1 MKDKKAAKKI
11 IKIAK
16 NETNLYTKEY
26 FKYTKLLRKT
36 IKYEEQRHIENQS
49 EQ

>member
-16 NETNLYTKEY
+16 TQPNLYTKEDV
-26 FKYTKLLRKT
+26 KYAKLLRKT
-36 IKYEEQRHIENQS
+36 NQV
-49 EQ
+49 

>member
-16 NETNLYTKEY
+16 TQPNLYTKEMLSMQNY
-26 FKYTKLLRKT
+26 
-36 IKYEEQRHIENQS
+36 
-49 EQ
+49 

>member
-16 NETNLYTKEY
+16 TQPNLYTNEDV
-26 FKYTKLLRKT
+26 KYAKLLRKT

-49 EQ
+49 E

>member
-11 IKIAK
+11 IKIVK
-16 NETNLYTKEY
+16 TQPNLYTKEDV
-26 FKYTKLLRKT
+26 KYAKLLRKT

-49 EQ
+49 E

>member
-16 NETNLYTKEY
+16 TQPNLYTKEDV
-26 FKYTKLLRKT
+26 KYDKLLRKT
-36 IKYEEQRHIENQS
+36 IRYEEQRHIENQS
-49 EQ
+49 E

>member
-1 MKDKKAAKKI
+1 MKEKKPAKKI

-16 NETNLYTKEY
+16 TQPNLYTKEDV
-26 FKYTKLLRKT
+26 KYAKLLRKT

-49 EQ
+49 E

>member
-16 NETNLYTKEY
+16 TQPKLYTKEDV
-26 FKYTKLLRKT
+26 KYAKLLRKA
-36 IKYEEQRHIENQS
+36 IKYEKQRHIEDKS
-49 EQ
+49 E